1 MHPAD
6 EEFRGRFWVRE
17 RRGSCLPG
25 WFRSFCEATPAPE
38 SSMWTP
44 FMRRAWPRGRL
55 VWTMQVLGAF
65 QCGLWSTDPFVT
77 VPSSP
82 SGTLSGFPRMG
93 TYRTAT
99 KIFSPVTCLQTFGNE
114 MPLVQLTENARID
127 GFVTGNLE
135 RHRGLQNYCVQ
146 KENEVHT
153 MWDIPDAQSAPREKC
168 HGRRGVL
175 PLPLLIFLV
184 LTPVA
189 GRGASRPSWHSSA
202 AHAPLHR
209 HLACVGPAGAH
220 ACDPSPPHGHPH
232 GTPALLRRL
241 SLLIARYSVFS

>member
-17 RRGSCLPG
+17 CRGSCLPG
-25 WFRSFCEATPAPE
+25 WFQSFCEATPAPE

-44 FMRRAWPRGRL
+44 FTRRAWPRGRL
-55 VWTMQVLGAF
+55 AWTMQVLGAF
-65 QCGLWSTDPFVT
+65 ECGLCSTDPFVT

-82 SGTLSGFPRMG
+82 SGTLCGFPRMG

-127 GFVTGNLE
+127 GFVIGNLE
-135 RHRGLQNYCVQ
+135 RHRGLQNYCIW

-153 MWDIPDAQSAPREKC
+153 MWDIPDAQSVPHEKC

-175 PLPLLIFLV
+175 PLPLPISLV
-184 LTPVA
+184 PPPWLAEEHRTHPGTA
-189 GRGASRPSWHSSA
+189 RWHMRPSIVTS
-202 AHAPLHR
+202 PV
-209 HLACVGPAGAH
+209 LALPELTRAT
-220 ACDPSPPHGHPH
+220 PPHHTGIH
-232 GTPALLRRL
+232 TVRL
-241 SLLIARYSVFS
+241 PCLDG